1 MLGVVIANT
10 TGGALVYGAVRG
22 GALGAWAVAID
33 ATWPA
38 YFGRGRLGS
47 IRVMTFASGIVG
59 ATLGPIPFGVVYDV
73 LGDYDRTRDK

>member
-10 TGGALVYGAVRG
+10 TGGV
-22 GALGAWAVAID
+22 LGTWEVAID

-38 YFGRGRLGS
+38 SFGRGRLGS
-47 IRVMTFASGIVG
+47 IRVMTFATGIVG
-59 ATLGPIPFGVVYDV
+59 AALGPIPFGVVYDM